1 MHLHG
6 KFVVTVVKLLQL
18 AKKFK
23 TKSPVL
29 LESQL
34 YLIFLIYFPFF
45 LFLQLIFSQSIQI
58 CVIIANKLYAF
69 CVENCT
75 GQR

>member
-45 LFLQLIFSQSIQI
+45 ILAVDFFTKYSNL
-58 CVIIANKLYAF
+58 CN
-69 CVENCT
+69 NC
-75 GQR
+75 